1 MAEPTYSGTIKA
13 VNTEKGY
20 GFIGRPDGGRDV
32 FFHITDLD
40 GSLNFYESLLG
51 TRVSFDI
58 VEAQS
63 GPKAVN
69 IKRAE

>member
-1 MAEPTYSGTIKA
+1 MAEQTYSGTIKS
-13 VNTEKGY
+13 VNTDKGF

-32 FFHITDLD
+32 FFHVTDLD
-40 GSLNFYESLLG
+40 ASLNFYESLIG

-58 VEAQS
+58 AETEH

-69 IKRAE
+69 IRRAE